1 MIQQQAGRRPQ
12 QQKQGPRKVIYV
24 DLSQEQNHDPTPL
37 LDGWQLIKADSLQ
50 MACHQLREHTFHVGM
65 VRLGEMAN
73 GEQDELEQFF
83 EQMPSLFWIA
93 LIDEPCIPK
102 GVLSR
107 LVYEYFFDYYTL
119 PLMDHGHF
127 LSATLGHTYGL
138 GMLKE
143 YERQQR
149 QYREECQMVG
159 ASAAIM
165 LVFRQIRKVAGV
177 DAAVLLTGS
186 SGTGKELI
194 ARAIHQRSR
203 RHSGPFVAINCG
215 ALPNNLV
222 QAELF
227 GHEKGAFT
235 GAHSRKTG
243 RIEAAA
249 GGTLFL
255 DEIGDLPLEQQVNL
269 LRFLQEETI
278 ERLGGTETLHV
289 DARVIA
295 ATHVDLEAAVR
306 EGEFREDLYYRLDVL
321 SIYVPDLKERE
332 GDIEL
337 LANYFFRRFTED
349 QHCRVRGFSRQAI
362 VAMNNYDWPGNIRE
376 LINRV
381 RKAIVMSDNRLITPV
396 DLGLEDLDVGHSLP
410 TLEQVREQAEI
421 SAIKNCLLHSRNNVS
436 SAARMLGISRVTLY
450 RLMDKYGIAG
460 ASKMRSG

>member
-1 MIQQQAGRRPQ
+1 MIQQQAGCRV
-12 QQKQGPRKVIYV
+12 KQEQEPRKVIYV
-24 DLSQEQNHDPTPL
+24 NLSQSQEQAPAAL
-37 LDGWQLIKADSLQ
+37 LDEWQLIQVSSLEAASDVLNKH
-50 MACHQLREHTFHVGM
+50 MFHVGL
-65 VRLGEMAN
+65 VRLGKLAEDERA
-73 GEQDELEQFF
+73 ELEHFF

-93 LIDEPCIPK
+93 LIDESCIPK
-102 GVLSR
+102 DELSR

-119 PLMDHGHF
+119 PLTDDGHF

-138 GMLKE
+138 GLLKE
-143 YERQQR
+143 YEWRQR
-149 QYREECQMVG
+149 QYREEYQMVG
-159 ASAAIM
+159 ASPAIM
-165 LVFRQIRKVAGV
+165 LVFSQIRKVAGV

-203 RHSGPFVAINCG
+203 RQSGPFIAINCG
-215 ALPNNLV
+215 ALPGSLV

-235 GAHSRKTG
+235 GAHCRKTG

-278 ERLGGTETLHV
+278 ERLGGTESLHI

-306 EGEFREDLYYRLDVL
+306 DGAFREDLYYRLDVL
-321 SIYVPDLKERE
+321 SIYVPDLKERD

-337 LANYFFRRFTED
+337 LANYFFRKFTQD
-349 QHCRVRGFSRQAI
+349 QHCRIRGFSRQAI
-362 VAMNNYDWPGNIRE
+362 IAMNNHDWPGNIRE

-381 RKAIVMSDNRLITPV
+381 RKAIVMSENRLLTPS
-396 DLGLEDLDVGHSLP
+396 DLGLEEVEASQCLP
-410 TLEQVREQAEI
+410 TLEQVREQAEV
-421 SAIKNCLLHSRNNVS
+421 SAIKHSLIHTGNNVS

-450 RLMDKYGIAG
+450 RLMDKYGIG
-460 ASKMRSG
+460 GTSKERSG